1 MMLDKVGCWMKYIE
15 YELVSWFH

>member
-1 MMLDKVGCWMKYIE
+1 MLDKVGCWMKYIE